1 VNCARTGEDDV
12 VERGVRV
19 VTTHDP
25 RHDRR
30 TTIIIIAIVIVTS
43 ASPRRRPR
51 RYPQGVRRSSS
62 YYGEISPV
70 F

>member
-1 VNCARTGEDDV
+1 VCACARTGEDDV

-30 TTIIIIAIVIVTS
+30 TTIIIIAIIIIAIVIVTS
-43 ASPRRRPR
+43 ASPRRRRTPC
-51 RYPQGVRRSSS
+51 G
-62 YYGEISPV
+62 
-70 F
+70 